1 MKRRTL
7 IKGMAATLP
16 SLWFS
21 RALANDFLQTDY
33 LGESIA
39 KGPFQ
44 PTWESLQNYKTPD
57 WFRDAKFG
65 MWAHW
70 GPQCAPEAGDWYAR
84 AMYQEGSR
92 QYKIH
97 LEKYGHP
104 SKFGFKDVIN
114 AWKAENWNPEELV
127 HLYKSAGAQYF
138 MAMANHHDN
147 FDLYNSK
154 YQKHW
159 NATKI
164 GPKKDLIAGW
174 AKAAKN
180 NGLPFGVSVHAS
192 HAWRWYESAQRS
204 DKKGPYAGIPYDG
217 NLTKADGKGKWWDG
231 LDPQELYAQN
241 HPLSENSWNDGSIH
255 RQWGW
260 GNGVYPPHKAYIE
273 KFYNR
278 TIDLIN
284 KYDPDLVYFDDSQLP
299 FWPISDAGLRIAAHL
314 YNKSIKE
321 HGQLRAVINGKI
333 LDEHQ
338 RKAMVWDIERGQ
350 ANEIQPLPWQTD
362 TCIGGWHYERGI
374 YERNGYK
381 TAKTVIQTLV
391 DIVSKNGNLMLN
403 IPVRSDGTIDE
414 KERKI
419 VEEIGAWM
427 KVNSESIYGT
437 RPWTIFGEG
446 PAQQAAAALSAQGFN
461 EGKGKPFTHE
471 DIRFA
476 TKGDALYATAMG
488 WPENGKLVIK
498 SLAKNSQYLP
508 AAIQKVEWVATKQS
522 LTFERNENGLI
533 VSLPE
538 NASKELSFANA
549 IKVCCV

>member
-7 IKGMAATLP
+7 IKGMAAAVP
-16 SLWFS
+16 SLWLS
-21 RALANDFLQTDY
+21 RALGNDFLQTE
-33 LGESIA
+33 LTEAIA
-39 KGPFQ
+39 KGPFK

-70 GPQCAPEAGDWYAR
+70 GPQCQPESGDWYAR
-84 AMYQEGSR
+84 EMYQEGSVK
-92 QYKIH
+92 YKIH
-97 LEKYGHP
+97 LQKYGHP

-114 AWKAENWNPEELV
+114 EWKADKWNPEELV
-127 HLYKSAGAQYF
+127 SLYKNAGAQYF

-159 NATKI
+159 NSTKI
-164 GPKKDLIAGW
+164 GPKKDIIGGW

-204 DKKGPYAGIPYDG
+204 DKTGQYAGIPYDG
-217 NLTKADGKGKWWDG
+217 KLTKADGKGKWWDG

-241 HPLSENSWNDGSIH
+241 HPLSEKSLDNNSIH

-260 GNGVYPPHKAYIE
+260 SNGVYPPSNAYIE

-284 KYDPDLVYFDDSQLP
+284 KYNPDVVYFDDSQLP
-299 FWPISDAGLRIAAHL
+299 FWPVSDAGLRIAAHL
-314 YNKSIKE
+314 YNKSIKD
-321 HGQLRAVINGKI
+321 HGELRAVINGKI
-333 LDEHQ
+333 LDENQ

-362 TCIGGWHYERGI
+362 TCIGDWHYNRDA
-374 YERNGYK
+374 YNRDRYK

-403 IPVRSDGTIDE
+403 IPVRGDGSIDE
-414 KERKI
+414 KERKV

-437 RPWTIFGEG
+437 RPWKIFGEG
-446 PAQQAAAALSAQGFN
+446 PAQQAAAQLNAQGFN

-476 TKGDALYATAMG
+476 TKADALYATAMG
-488 WPENGKLVIK
+488 WPEDRKLVIK
-498 SLAKNSQYLP
+498 SLAKNSPYFP
-508 AAIQKVEWVATKQS
+508 KEIQKIEWLPTKQS
-522 LTFERNENGLI
+522 LSFERTENGLI
-533 VSLPE
+533 VLLPE
-538 NASKELSFANA
+538 RNSDELSYATV
-549 IKVCCV
+549 IKVF

>member
-16 SLWFS
+16 SLWLS
-21 RALANDFLQTDY
+21 RALGNDFLQAEY
-33 LGESIA
+33 LSEPIA
-39 KGPFQ
+39 KGPFH

-70 GPQCAPEAGDWYAR
+70 GPQCQPESGDWYAR
-84 AMYQEGSR
+84 GMYQEGSW

-97 LEKYGHP
+97 LQKYGHP

-114 AWKAENWNPEELV
+114 EWKAEKWDPEELV
-127 HLYKSAGAQYF
+127 SLYKNAGAQYF
-138 MAMANHHDN
+138 MALANHHDN
-147 FDLYNSK
+147 FDLYDSK
-154 YQKHW
+154 YQKQW
-159 NATKI
+159 NSTKI

-174 AKAAKN
+174 AKAARN

-192 HAWRWYESAQRS
+192 HAWRWYETAQRS
-204 DKKGPYAGIPYDG
+204 DKTGAYAGVPYDG
-217 NLTKADGKGKWWDG
+217 KLRRADGKGKWWEG

-241 HPLSENSWNDGSIH
+241 HPLSEGSLDDNSLFK
-255 RQWGW
+255 QWEW
-260 GNGVYPPHKAYIE
+260 ENGTYPPSKDYTE
-273 KFYNR
+273 KFFNR

-284 KYDPDLVYFDDSQLP
+284 KYNPDVVYFDDSKLP
-299 FWPISDAGLRIAAHL
+299 LWPVSDVGLRIAAHL

-321 HGQLRAVINGKI
+321 HGELRVVINGKI
-333 LDEHQ
+333 LDENQ

-362 TCIGGWHYERGI
+362 TCIGGWHYDRGI
-374 YERNGYK
+374 YDRNEYK

-403 IPVRSDGTIDE
+403 IPVRGDGSIDE

-419 VEEIGAWM
+419 VEQIGAWM
-427 KVNSESIYGT
+427 KANSESIYAT
-437 RPWTIFGEG
+437 RPWIIFGEG
-446 PAQQAAAALSAQGFN
+446 PAQQTSSQLNGPGFN
-461 EGKGKPFTHE
+461 EGKGKPFTSE

-476 TKGDALYATAMG
+476 TKGDVLYATAMG
-488 WPENGKLVIK
+488 WPEDGKLVIK
-498 SLAKNSQYLP
+498 TLAKKSQHFP
-508 AAIQKVEWVATKQS
+508 KEIQKIEWLPTKQS
-522 LTFERNENGLI
+522 LTFERNENGLV
-533 VSLPE
+533 VSLPGKISE
-538 NASKELSFANA
+538 DLSYANVLK
-549 IKVCCV
+549 IFS